1 MAPFLPAYELCNL
14 LKGPRITILHSP
26 DPASE
31 LPVQPLFTAFPKRV
45 AAHFSPYIADS
56 FPAPGQPHV
65 PREGCNGTNTVTIY
79 GALPPALI
87 RIFNWMLASC
97 AGRGLERI
105 EFLPFAKYVRLLEA
119 AEILGVEYVRADMW
133 RRMIRMAAKQ
143 VAIEDVRMVYLNF
156 PKEAPVRQLVIRSI
170 GDAVMERRL
179 RNFGA
184 YKVFKKECGEYEE
197 DVFEYVRGKRREA
210 FEKEMREKG
219 RLAAAAKAKAKG
231 KDGGIGGKGHQG
243 NTGRYQAERSVP
255 TGPGAGVGT
264 STDADG
270 VTTKTISAVVTRKGQ
285 RGRPS
290 YAQVPLRDLG
300 ISSARFSGRDADK
313 PVTGRRYV
321 KQTEQAG

>member
-14 LKGPRITILHSP
+14 LKGPRITILHSS

-31 LPVQPLFTAFPKRV
+31 LPAQPLFTAFPKRV
-45 AAHFSPYIADS
+45 AAHFSTYIADS

-65 PREGCNGTNTVTIY
+65 PRLGCNGTNTVTIY
-79 GALPPALI
+79 GALPPALF

-133 RRMIRMAAKQ
+133 RRMSRMAAKQ

-170 GDAVMERRL
+170 GDAVLERRL

-184 YKVFKKECGEYEE
+184 YKVFKRECVEYEE

-210 FEKEMREKG
+210 FEKELREKG
-219 RLAAAAKAKAKG
+219 KLSAAAKAKAKA
-231 KDGGIGGKGHQG
+231 GGSGVKGPQG
-243 NTGRYQAERSVP
+243 NAVRSQGERSIP
-255 TGPGAGVGT
+255 TGPGAGVKT
-264 STDADG
+264 TTDADG

-290 YAQVPLRDLG
+290 YAQVPLRELG
-300 ISSARFSGRDADK
+300 ISNARFSGRDADK

-321 KQTEQAG
+321 KQTGQAG

>member
-14 LKGPRITILHSP
+14 LKGPRITILHSS
-26 DPASE
+26 DPTSE
-31 LPVQPLFTAFPKRV
+31 LPAQPLFTAFPKRV
-45 AAHFSPYIADS
+45 AAHFSTYIADS

-65 PREGCNGTNTVTIY
+65 PRLGCNGTNTVTIY
-79 GALPPALI
+79 GALPPALF

-133 RRMIRMAAKQ
+133 RRMTRMAAKQ

-156 PKEAPVRQLVIRSI
+156 PKEAPIRQLVIRSI
-170 GDAVMERRL
+170 GDAVLERRL

-184 YKVFKKECGEYEE
+184 YKAFKRECVEYEE
-197 DVFEYVRGKRREA
+197 DVFD
-210 FEKEMREKG
+210 
-219 RLAAAAKAKAKG
+219 AAAKAKAKA
-231 KDGGIGGKGHQG
+231 GGSGAKGPQG
-243 NTGRYQAERSVP
+243 NAVISQGEQSVP
-255 TGPGAGVGT
+255 TGPGAGVKT
-264 STDADG
+264 TTDADG

-290 YAQVPLRDLG
+290 YAQVPLRELG
-300 ISSARFSGRDADK
+300 ISNARFSGRDADK

-321 KQTEQAG
+321 KQTGQAG